1 MEIVIKMD
9 ITIVS
14 LQEVLYQGHA
24 RQVIF
29 PGEQGMFEVL
39 PMHRPI
45 VSLLLPGTI
54 VIDETQ
60 VFPIERGVVK
70 VAFDQI
76 TAIVEPSS

>member
-1 MEIVIKMD
+1 MD

-14 LQEVLYQGHA
+14 LQEVLFQGSA
-24 RQVIF
+24 RQIIF

-54 VIDETQ
+54 VIDEQQ
-60 VFPIERGVVK
+60 VLPIERGVVK

-76 TAIVEPSS
+76 TAIVEPATA